1 MIPES
6 NAAYKPTELREV
18 GGYPLYERMEPNYT
32 SVSMEW
38 NIQPSL
44 HRKCYPVT
52 IFDSHA
58 TSAAG
63 PLKRTRYLY
72 EKDAE
77 DWQSSGVSQGDF
89 PLRQKSMS
97 SVFQMNSGSSSSN
110 PDGAVGSSLA
120 AFFKTPISQIMANQE
135 EKRRERLTRVNA
147 QKIQQNRLAP
157 SRALGN
163 TQTASSAPLKK
174 LSAEYFPEDFTD
186 LVGSDK
192 TNRFALKWLKA
203 WEYKVFGKP
212 YPKWSALT
220 NSPDKPNPYFSG
232 RANTK
237 QQFTNS
243 SANPNNSTNTFANNN
258 RKQFKTFQEEQATY
272 ETLSLAKEKDIREL
286 NSKMLLLSGP
296 SGCGKST
303 LATVIA
309 KKCGYNPYKVEL
321 LS

>member
-1 MIPES
+1 MIPEAS
-6 NAAYKPTELREV
+6 TTYRPTELREV
-18 GGYPLYERMEPNYT
+18 GGYSLYERLEPNYS

-44 HRKCYPVT
+44 QRKCYPVT
-52 IFDSHA
+52 IFDSHS
-58 TSAAG
+58 TSLAG
-63 PLKRTRYLY
+63 PLKRTRYIY

-77 DWQSSGVSQGDF
+77 DLLQSGIPQADA

-97 SVFQMNSGSSSSN
+97 SLFQMNSGSSSSN
-110 PDGAVGSSLA
+110 TEGAVGSSLA
-120 AFFKTPISQIMANQE
+120 TFFKTPIAQIMASQE
-135 EKRRERLTRVNA
+135 EKKRERLTRINA
-147 QKIQQNRLAP
+147 QNIQQNRAGS
-157 SRALGN
+157 SRLSGSAQN
-163 TQTASSAPLKK
+163 PISAPLKK

-220 NSPDKPNPYFSG
+220 NSPDKPNPYFTG
-232 RANTK
+232 RAD
-237 QQFTNS
+237 
-243 SANPNNSTNTFANNN
+243 PRHLNNN
-258 RKQFKTFQEEQATY
+258 NQKKPFKTFQEEQATY
-272 ETLSLAKEKDIREL
+272 ETLSLAKEKDIKEL

-309 KKCGYNPYKVEL
+309 KKCGYNPYKV
-321 LS
+321 S